1 MKKNKNTYIS
11 LFSSAGVGCFGF
23 KEEEFQCVATN
34 EFEEKRIAIQIANEK
49 CKYPTGY
56 ICGDIK
62 TDDVKNR
69 IYNEIEM
76 WKSVEKT
83 KEIDVVVATPPCQ
96 GMSVANHKKNEN
108 DEIRNSLVIES
119 LILIK
124 NINPKFF
131 IIENVSAFLK
141 TECEDVDGVKKSIK
155 EAIDSNLSERYE
167 VVGKV
172 INFKNYGNNSSRT
185 RTVVIG
191 VRKDYI
197 TKVTPNELFPDYQ
210 EEKSIKDVIGYLPRL
225 KTMGEINSNDIYH
238 SFRPYDV
245 RMLPW
250 ISNTGYGKSAFDNEK
265 AEHRPHKIVDG
276 VIVQNTNKNGD
287 KYKRQTWEKTAPCIH
302 TRNDILASQSTVHP
316 EDNRVFSVRELMNFM
331 TIPKHFKW
339 SSEDVSKFSLDEKKA
354 HLKKY
359 DTTIRTAIGEAV
371 PTSIFKQIAFKIK
384 SVLNND
390 NKGKGKYFQ
399 EVKNIEET
407 NAKREETAAFY
418 TDSFLAYY
426 VVKNLPQIDKKEIT
440 VLEPSVGGGIFV
452 PYLVDFLS
460 TKYNKVKIILNDLDI
475 DTLERAKKNIENW
488 EIPGNVK
495 IYFENKN
502 YLDLEVSGVDI
513 IVGNPPYLKHLGYKS
528 KFGLTNLYSIF
539 LEKGLSESKTVSLII
554 PKSFLGSS
562 ENKELRTHIANNCN
576 LDCVLDFGEK
586 GFKDVKIETINV
598 CVSII
603 KKSNNQTFVYGLTE
617 NKEYIQ
623 SQDYITDNKYPSW
636 LIYRDKFFD
645 KFIKNLKLN
654 VFSVFRDRQISKKD
668 LSSTEDENSTRVLV
682 SKNIDQNGNLVN
694 DSTYFINANSK
705 AGAMKFKDTE
715 CIAMPNMTYYPR
727 AIIKQKNQICDGS
740 LALLFPKDSEVDISK
755 LNLSLYASD
764 EFRQYYKTVRNKAT
778 RTLNIDDT
786 YVYYIGINK

>member
-76 WKSVEKT
+76 WKSIEKT
-83 KEIDVVVATPPCQ
+83 KEIDVVIATPPCQ

-155 EAIDSNLSERYE
+155 EAIDSNLSDRYE

-225 KTMGEINSNDIYH
+225 KTMGEIDSNDIYH

-265 AEHRPHKIVDG
+265 PEHRPHKIIDG
-276 VIVQNTNKNGD
+276 VMVQNTNKNGD

-339 SSEDVSKFSLDEKKA
+339 SSEDISNLSLEEKKA
-354 HLKKY
+354 YLKKY
-359 DTTIRTAIGEAV
+359 D
-371 PTSIFKQIAFKIK
+371 KH
-384 SVLNND
+384 
-390 NKGKGKYFQ
+390 
-399 EVKNIEET
+399 
-407 NAKREETAAFY
+407 
-418 TDSFLAYY
+418 
-426 VVKNLPQIDKKEIT
+426 
-440 VLEPSVGGGIFV
+440 
-452 PYLVDFLS
+452 
-460 TKYNKVKIILNDLDI
+460 
-475 DTLERAKKNIENW
+475 
-488 EIPGNVK
+488 
-495 IYFENKN
+495 
-502 YLDLEVSGVDI
+502 VS
-513 IVGNPPYLKHLGYKS
+513 
-528 KFGLTNLYSIF
+528 
-539 LEKGLSESKTVSLII
+539 
-554 PKSFLGSS
+554 
-562 ENKELRTHIANNCN
+562 
-576 LDCVLDFGEK
+576 
-586 GFKDVKIETINV
+586 
-598 CVSII
+598 
-603 KKSNNQTFVYGLTE
+603 
-617 NKEYIQ
+617 
-623 SQDYITDNKYPSW
+623 
-636 LIYRDKFFD
+636 
-645 KFIKNLKLN
+645 
-654 VFSVFRDRQISKKD
+654 
-668 LSSTEDENSTRVLV
+668 
-682 SKNIDQNGNLVN
+682 
-694 DSTYFINANSK
+694 
-705 AGAMKFKDTE
+705 
-715 CIAMPNMTYYPR
+715 
-727 AIIKQKNQICDGS
+727 
-740 LALLFPKDSEVDISK
+740 
-755 LNLSLYASD
+755 
-764 EFRQYYKTVRNKAT
+764 
-778 RTLNIDDT
+778 
-786 YVYYIGINK
+786 

>member
-34 EFEEKRIAIQIANEK
+34 EFEEKRIVIQIANEK

-172 INFKNYGNNSSRT
+172 INFKKYGNNSSRT

-586 GFKDVKIETINV
+586 GLKDVKIETINV

>member
-495 IYFENKN
+495 ISFENKN

-603 KKSNNQTFVYGLTE
+603 KKSNNKTFVYGLTE

>member
-1 MKKNKNTYIS
+1 M
-11 LFSSAGVGCFGF
+11 
-23 KEEEFQCVATN
+23 
-34 EFEEKRIAIQIANEK
+34 
-49 CKYPTGY
+49 
-56 ICGDIK
+56 
-62 TDDVKNR
+62 
-69 IYNEIEM
+69 
-76 WKSVEKT
+76 
-83 KEIDVVVATPPCQ
+83 
-96 GMSVANHKKNEN
+96 
-108 DEIRNSLVIES
+108 
-119 LILIK
+119 
-124 NINPKFF
+124 
-131 IIENVSAFLK
+131 
-141 TECEDVDGVKKSIK
+141 
-155 EAIDSNLSERYE
+155 
-167 VVGKV
+167 
-172 INFKNYGNNSSRT
+172 
-185 RTVVIG
+185 
-191 VRKDYI
+191 
-197 TKVTPNELFPDYQ
+197 
-210 EEKSIKDVIGYLPRL
+210 
-225 KTMGEINSNDIYH
+225 
-238 SFRPYDV
+238 
-245 RMLPW
+245 
-250 ISNTGYGKSAFDNEK
+250 
-265 AEHRPHKIVDG
+265 
-276 VIVQNTNKNGD
+276 
-287 KYKRQTWEKTAPCIH
+287 
-302 TRNDILASQSTVHP
+302 
-316 EDNRVFSVRELMNFM
+316 
-331 TIPKHFKW
+331 
-339 SSEDVSKFSLDEKKA
+339 
-354 HLKKY
+354 
-359 DTTIRTAIGEAV
+359 
-371 PTSIFKQIAFKIK
+371 
-384 SVLNND
+384 NND

-475 DTLERAKKNIENW
+475 NTLERAKKNLENW

-495 IYFENKN
+495 ISFENKN

-562 ENKELRTHIANNCN
+562 ENKEFRTHIANNCN

-598 CVSII
+598 CVSTS
-603 KKSNNQTFVYGLTE
+603 KKPNNKTFVYGLTE

-636 LIYRDKFFD
+636 LIYRDKSFD

-668 LSSTEDENSTRVLV
+668 LSSTEEENSTRVLV
-682 SKNIDQNGNLVN
+682 SKNIDKNGNLVN

-705 AGAMKFKDTE
+705 VGAMKFKDTE

-755 LNLSLYASD
+755 LNLALYATE